1 LTKRQS
7 DESFKEQMLKKLAQG
22 QENHYQEHSSADDS
36 YQQGTDTDE
45 TSENKTSNY
54 NKSKSDDQKLPD
66 SVNLTRRSQNSKQV
80 SNSAIKDENSA
91 SASDEKGVET
101 TIRANHKKTKKKV
114 KKQKSPKKRED
125 RMVRQ
130 ITFAVIVALIGL
142 MSLGGYLVYEHIS
155 TAVQPL
161 NSKDSEQITVN
172 IPIGSSN
179 KEIGNILEKKKIIRS
194 GMIFNYYTKFHNLA
208 GFKGGYYNFSPD
220 QTIDE
225 IAASLQEGGTEEPQ
239 AAVAG
244 KILIPEGYTID
255 QIAEAITTNVNEKSK
270 PKSKFTSEEF
280 MQVVTNQDFINSMV
294 QKYPDLLTSASEAT
308 DVRYVLEGYLF
319 PATYDY
325 AKATTMQ
332 ELVEQMI
339 STTNDKLQSY
349 YSTIVEKGYTV
360 QEVMTLASLVEKE
373 GVKTED
379 RRKIAQVF
387 LNRLAIDMPI
397 QSDIS
402 VLYALNEHKELLSTE
417 DTKVD
422 SPYNLYLN
430 TGYGPGPFNSPSL
443 ESIQAVLTPEATDDL
458 YFVADTKTGEVYFSK
473 TYEEHLALVEKYV
486 NNQE

>member
-1 LTKRQS
+1 MTNRQS

-22 QENHYQEHSSADDS
+22 QENHYQEQSSASDS
-36 YQQGTDTDE
+36 DSNQTDVDT
-45 TSENKTSNY
+45 TSKDSMTNY
-54 NKSKSDDQKLPD
+54 NDDKTDNQKLANSD
-66 SVNLTRRSQNSKQV
+66 NISRRSQNSRQANK
-80 SNSAIKDENSA
+80 SDIDDNHFPNDSA
-91 SASDEKGVET
+91 EKGVEPA
-101 TIRANHKKTKKKV
+101 IRSNNKKAKKQS
-114 KKQKSPKKRED
+114 KKQKSRKKRED

-130 ITFAVIVALIGL
+130 ITFMVIVALIAL
-142 MSLGGYLVYEHIS
+142 MSLGGYLVYDYIN

-161 NSKDSEQITVN
+161 NIKDNEQITVN

-194 GMIFNYYTKFHNLA
+194 GMVFNYYTKFHSLA
-208 GFKGGYYNFSPD
+208 GFKGGYYNFSPN

-270 PKSKFTSEEF
+270 PKSKFTSDEF
-280 MQVVTNQDFINSMV
+280 KKVITNQDFINSMV

-325 AKATTMQ
+325 AKATTIQ

-339 STTNDKLQSY
+339 STTNDKLESY
-349 YSTIVEKGYTV
+349 YATIKEKNYNV

-373 GVKTED
+373 GVKTDD

-443 ESIQAVLTPEATDDL
+443 ESIQAVLTPEATEDL
-458 YFVADTKTGEVYFSK
+458 YFVADTKTGEVYFAK

-486 NNQE
+486 NN

>member
-1 LTKRQS
+1 
-7 DESFKEQMLKKLAQG
+7 MLKKLAQS
-22 QENHYQEHSSADDS
+22 QESHYHEASSMDAADSDAHSDDKISKSADFKS
-36 YQQGTDTDE
+36 TDQ
-45 TSENKTSNY
+45 N
-54 NKSKSDDQKLPD
+54 PD
-66 SVNLTRRSQNSKQV
+66 HSGNLTRRSQNSVKANQATV
-80 SNSAIKDENSA
+80 KVDDFAGD
-91 SASDEKGVET
+91 SDEKGAET
-101 TIRANHKKTKKKV
+101 TIRANNKKA
-114 KKQKSPKKRED
+114 KKQVKNQKTRKKRED

-130 ITFAVIVALIGL
+130 ITFAVIIALIAL
-142 MSLGGYLVYEHIS
+142 MSLGGYLVYDHIS

-161 NSKDSEQITVN
+161 NTKDNQQITVD

-208 GFKGGYYNFSPD
+208 GFKGGYYNFSPN

-225 IAASLQEGGTEEPQ
+225 IAAALQEGGSEEPQ

-255 QIAEAITTNVNEKSK
+255 QIAEAVTINVNEKSK
-270 PKSKFTSEEF
+270 PKSKFTSEAF
-280 MQVVTNQDFINSMV
+280 KQVITNQDFINSMV
-294 QKYPDLLTSASEAT
+294 QKYPDLLTSASQAT

-325 AKATTMQ
+325 AKATTVQ

-339 STTNDKLQSY
+339 STTNDKLEPY
-349 YSTIVEKGYTV
+349 YSTIQEKGYTV
-360 QEVMTLASLVEKE
+360 QEVLTLASLVEKE

-387 LNRLAIDMPI
+387 LNRLAADMPI

-402 VLYALNEHKELLSTE
+402 VLYALNEHKELLSID

-430 TGYGPGPFNSPSL
+430 TGFGPGPFNSPSL

-458 YFVADTKTGEVYFSK
+458 YFVADTKTGEVYFAK
-473 TYEEHLALVEKYV
+473 TYDEHLALVEKYV